1 MRDHNR
7 LPEPW
12 KSFLRELDTLATGPV
27 DFHCIGGFV
36 ITRKFGFARD
46 TADIDILSVTRNEQ
60 TYALIKS
67 GSKGSQ
73 LHKKHKVYLDY
84 VTAIEYCP
92 EDYERRLMEMFP
104 RQLQRIRLFAPDA
117 YDLALMK
124 LDRNIERD
132 REDVK
137 FLAREGFIRQAELKH
152 RYEKEMR
159 PYVAR
164 PEDRLDRNLDFW
176 LEMIREHMGSNP
188 GPNPR

>member
-1 MRDHNR
+1 MPDSDR

-12 KSFLRELDTLATGPV
+12 NSFLRELDAIATESV

-36 ITRKFGFARD
+36 MTRKFGFARE
-46 TADIDILSVTRNEQ
+46 TADVDVLSITPKPQ
-60 TYALIKS
+60 TGALLQNGSRGS
-67 GSKGSQ
+67 G
-73 LHKKHKVYLDY
+73 LHKKYRIYLDVVGVLQY
-84 VTAIEYCP
+84 YP
-92 EDYERRLMEMFP
+92 DDYELRLTEMFP
-104 RQLQRIRLFAPDA
+104 RQLQKIRLLAPDA

-137 FLAREGFIRQAELKH
+137 YLARQGFIQTEELKR

-176 LEMIREHMGSNP
+176 IEMIREHMQTNP
-188 GPNPR
+188 